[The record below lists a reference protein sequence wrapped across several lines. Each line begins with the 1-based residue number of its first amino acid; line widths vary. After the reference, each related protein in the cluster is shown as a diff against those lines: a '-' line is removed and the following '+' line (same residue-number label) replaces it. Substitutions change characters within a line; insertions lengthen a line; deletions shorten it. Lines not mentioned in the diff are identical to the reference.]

1 MTRNEVFDYIRDTFG
16 VEPDFPFDEDF
27 VSAVA
32 RHPENKKWFALLMR
46 IPADKLGHDYSDEID
61 ILTIKSDPLLID
73 SLVENDEGFHRA
85 YHMNKRQWLTIELK
99 ENFADEDIQYL
110 LGLSY
115 KLTNR
120 KKTNGS
126 S

>member
-1 MTRNEVFDYIRDTFG
+1 MTRNEVFDYIRDTFD
-16 VEPDFPFDEDF
+16 VEPDFPFDMDF

-46 IPADKLGHDYSDEID
+46 IPADKLGYDNTDEID
-61 ILTIKSDPLLID
+61 ILTLKSDPLLID
-73 SLVENDEGFHRA
+73 SLVENDKGFHRA

-99 ENFADEDIQYL
+99 ENFADEDIKYL

-120 KKTNGS
+120 KRRNGS

>member
-16 VEPDFPFDEDF
+16 VEPDFPFDMDF

-32 RHPENKKWFALLMR
+32 RHPDTKKWFALLMR
-46 IPADKLGHDYSDEID
+46 IPADKLGYDSTDEID
-61 ILTIKSDPLLID
+61 ILTLKCDPLLID
-73 SLVENDEGFHRA
+73 SLVENDKGFHRA

-99 ENFADEDIQYL
+99 ENFADEDIKYL

-120 KKTNGS
+120 KRKNGS